1 MKHLTALLVVVA
13 VLVVPVIAQAPDWTQ
28 VTTASSPSARSSHA
42 MVYDSARGK
51 VVLYGGFDNN
61 FNYDNETW
69 EYDGVD
75 WTQVTTASSPSARY
89 RHAMVYD
96 SARGKVV
103 LFGGWASGYLNDTW
117 EYDGVNWTQVTT
129 TSSPSGRWKHTMTY
143 DSARGQVV
151 MFGGIG
157 STSFLND
164 TWEYDANTPAHA
176 TTYGTGCGTPALDFS
191 PTSNPIIGTSA
202 GALIANAPTPLAGVS
217 FGISN
222 TIAFPVA
229 LPFEL
234 SSVGMPGCYLLH
246 SNDVF
251 GLPVTPVTASTL
263 QFDAAIPL
271 APLLL
276 GQHFYIQAYCFAPGV
291 NAAQIVTS
299 NGIDWLIGNQ

>member
-1 MKHLTALLVVVA
+1 
-13 VLVVPVIAQAPDWTQ
+13 
-28 VTTASSPSARSSHA
+28 
-42 MVYDSARGK
+42 
-51 VVLYGGFDNN
+51 
-61 FNYDNETW
+61 
-69 EYDGVD
+69 
-75 WTQVTTASSPSARY
+75 
-89 RHAMVYD
+89 
-96 SARGKVV
+96 
-103 LFGGWASGYLNDTW
+103 
-117 EYDGVNWTQVTT
+117 
-129 TSSPSGRWKHTMTY
+129 
-143 DSARGQVV
+143 
-151 MFGGIG
+151 
-157 STSFLND
+157 
-164 TWEYDANTPAHA
+164 
-176 TTYGTGCGTPALDFS
+176 
-191 PTSNPIIGTSA
+191 
-202 GALIANAPTPLAGVS
+202 LIANAPTPLAGVS

-234 SSVGMPGCYLLH
+234 SGVGMPGCYLLH